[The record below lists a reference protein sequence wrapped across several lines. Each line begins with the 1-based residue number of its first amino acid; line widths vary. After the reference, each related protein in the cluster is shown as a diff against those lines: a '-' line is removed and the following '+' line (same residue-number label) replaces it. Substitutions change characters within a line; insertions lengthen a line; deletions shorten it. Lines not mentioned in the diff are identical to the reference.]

1 MSKTKDLP
9 YRRNVG
15 IILINKDGQVFVGAR
30 IDNPDDA
37 WQLPQG
43 GVDKGEDYLE
53 AAYRELEEET
63 GVKREHTKLL
73 AEAEEWL
80 RYDLPDDLQKRI
92 WGGKYRGQ
100 EQKWYVLRFTGKDS
114 DININAHTPAEFRA
128 WRWAP
133 LKDLPDL
140 AVPFKRDVY
149 EQLVDMFGHLAE
161 DEDKPDSPK
170 KKGSGVQ
177 RRPGRV

>member
-1 MSKTKDLP
+1 MSAVDNKLP

-15 IILINKDGQVFVGAR
+15 IILLNKDGQVFVGAR

-43 GVDKGEDYLE
+43 GVDKGENYLD

-63 GVKREHTKLL
+63 GVARSNTEVLS
-73 AEAEEWL
+73 EAEEWL
-80 RYDLPDDLQKRI
+80 RYDLPPDLQKRI
-92 WGGKYRGQ
+92 WGGKFRGQ
-100 EQKWYVLRFTGKDS
+100 EQKWYVFRFTGQDS
-114 DININAHTPAEFRA
+114 DIDINAHHPPEFRD

-140 AVPFKRDVY
+140 AVSFKRDVY
-149 EQLVDMFGHLAE
+149 EQLVAMFAHLA
-161 DEDKPDSPK
+161 DED
-170 KKGSGVQ
+170 
-177 RRPGRV
+177 

>member
-1 MSKTKDLP
+1 MTKVSDLP

-15 IILINKDGQVFVGAR
+15 IILLNKDGQVFVGAR

-63 GVKREHTKLL
+63 GVKRADTQLL
-73 AEAEEWL
+73 GEAEEWL

-100 EQKWYVLRFTGKDS
+100 EQKWYVLRFIGKDS
-114 DININAHTPAEFRA
+114 DIDINAHKPAEFRS

-140 AVPFKRDVY
+140 AVTFKRDVY
-149 EQLVDMFGHLAE
+149 EKLVRMFSHLAE
-161 DEDKPDSPK
+161 DDGTENPEKENLR
-170 KKGSGVQ
+170 G
-177 RRPGRV
+177 